1 MLLDKDLLIQY
12 LEKLKRLAGK
22 KKVEEWIVMVREER
36 NEDLVRDLVKDYY
49 DKCYRVPRGQA
60 LRVFHV
66 PEGTRLSDR
75 STLVR
80 SELVSEIIEL
90 GVTYIS

>member
-22 KKVEEWIVMVREER
+22 KKVEEWIAMVREER

-75 STLVR
+75 STLVQ

>member
-12 LEKLKRLAGK
+12 LEKLKRLAGN
-22 KKVEEWIVMVREER
+22 KKVDEWSVMVREER
-36 NEDLVRDLVKDYY
+36 NEDLVRDLVKEYY

-66 PEGTRLSDR
+66 PQGTRLSDR
-75 STLVR
+75 SSLVQSPLIR
-80 SELVSEIIEL
+80 EIMEL
-90 GVTYIS
+90 GQTYIK